1 MAEAYRDYAD
11 FLAEHFDGKVQ
22 KISIN
27 AGFSCPNRDGTVGR
41 GGCTYCNNQTFNP
54 DYCKPQLSV
63 AEQIEKGKRFFSRKY
78 PSMRYLA
85 YFQAYTNTFAEI
97 NRLSALYEEALAQ
110 PDVDGLIIGT
120 RPDCMPD
127 ELLDYLS
134 RLNENHFV
142 MVEYGAESS
151 CDSTLKLINRCHS
164 WSDTVDAV
172 NRTADAGIP
181 VGLHLILGLPEEN
194 DDTIMSTIDAVSQLP
209 VDTVKLHQLQVIKGT
224 KLARDLEVRLYT
236 VPGYTV
242 DEYIDLCSRIVARLN
257 PSIAIERFTSQSPAS
272 LLISPQWGLKNY
284 EFTHKLNS
292 YLKTKGIRQGDL
304 FNR

>member
-1 MAEAYRDYAD
+1 FLGVVKQGNQYQLIDLNIYAKKTPRTHLSDDKWKLVLAQYKNVCAACGCPPGEGGFQQDHKVPRARGGTDAINNWQPLCDSCNNIKSTACRSCKEDCSKCSWAYPEFYRPVKIPGPILRLLHQYAD
-11 FLAEHFDGKVQ
+11 EH
-22 KISIN
+22 S
-27 AGFSCPNRDGTVGR
+27 
-41 GGCTYCNNQTFNP
+41 
-54 DYCKPQLSV
+54 
-63 AEQIEKGKRFFSRKY
+63 
-78 PSMRYLA
+78 
-85 YFQAYTNTFAEI
+85 
-97 NRLSALYEEALAQ
+97 
-110 PDVDGLIIGT
+110 
-120 RPDCMPD
+120 
-127 ELLDYLS
+127 YLS

-151 CDSTLKLINRCHS
+151 CESTLKLINRCHS
-164 WSDTVDAV
+164 WNDTVDAV

-224 KLARDLEVRLYT
+224 KLARDLEARLYT